1 MSSILRLS
9 TSFYLAVVIVTNLYQ
24 KIKIK
29 IKIKVLNNGQI

>member
-9 TSFYLAVVIVTNLYQ
+9 TGFYLAVVIVTNLYQ

-29 IKIKVLNNGQI
+29 IKVLNNGQI